1 MATTILSS
9 LLCKIW
15 AVWEKDELNRTQ
27 QSAKEQVTF
36 CLLQLVVPAV
46 APAPHGLLTLNA
58 PLHGA
63 QPEDKDAGVFSW

>member
-15 AVWEKDELNRTQ
+15 AVWDKGELNRTRH
-27 QSAKEQVTF
+27 SAKERATF

-46 APAPHGLLTLNA
+46 TPAPHGLFTLDP

-63 QPEDKDAGVFSW
+63 QPEDKEAGVFSW